1 MKGVMRVVCVIIMV
15 YASGCSKPVQNAD
28 DDEMD
33 HPMMVKASE
42 LAQAGN
48 MDGAVRIYGVLLE
61 KHPDMARAH
70 LGIAMLLDRPHGDC
84 LRAVYHYQRYLE
96 LRPDTEKR
104 KMIISRIHDAT
115 VSLVGTVF
123 TNEPAVVKRVVALDR
138 ENAALKVKIAN
149 LETRLARSQMMINS
163 LQARQ
168 GRWVNPA
175 EDDSGARRKPV
186 DITKPMV
193 RTVTVQKN
201 DTLRRLADRA
211 YGDQNRWRDIYE
223 ANRNLLRMPEDIRV
237 GQVLIVPE

>member
-1 MKGVMRVVCVIIMV
+1 MKGVMRVVWVLLMV
-15 YASGCSKPVQNAD
+15 YATGCSKAVQNAD
-28 DDEMD
+28 DDEME

-42 LAQAGN
+42 LVRAGN

-104 KMIISRIHDAT
+104 KMITSRIHAAT

-138 ENAALKVKIAN
+138 ENAELKVKIAN
-149 LETRLARSQMMINS
+149 LETRLTRSQMMINT
-163 LQARQ
+163 LQARHGKLANPVQ
-168 GRWVNPA
+168 DEPGGRK
-175 EDDSGARRKPV
+175 KPV
-186 DITKPMV
+186 DSMKSAV

-201 DTLRRLADRA
+201 DTLRRLADRV

-223 ANRNLLRMPEDIRV
+223 ANRNLLRMPEDVRV
-237 GQVLIVPE
+237 GQVLTVPE